1 MLKNSMMDKI
11 KIRAYDLVENRMRC
25 DIGALEFNTP
35 ENTISWVA
43 FNFDFDQLIDDR
55 SYHQNSNQKLEFYDA
70 NCADIMFSTMHKDIE
85 GNEIYECD
93 IIKSQYGTDGPVK
106 YFIVEI
112 DEFIGG
118 FKPMSLTEVGYNS
131 DLCWVVGNTYENK
144 ELLDKVTYL

>member
-1 MLKNSMMDKI
+1 MINNRMMNKA
-11 KIRAYDLVENRMRC
+11 KIRAFDHVENRMRY

-35 ENTISWVA
+35 ENKISGVA
-43 FNFDFDQLIDDR
+43 FNFDFDKLVNDMSDNQF
-55 SYHQNSNQKLEFYDA
+55 NQKLEFYDV

-93 IIKSQYGTDGPVK
+93 IIKSQDGTDGPVK

-112 DEFIGG
+112 DEFTGG

>member
-1 MLKNSMMDKI
+1 MINNRMMNKA
-11 KIRAYDLVENRMRC
+11 KIRAFDHVENRMRY

-35 ENTISWVA
+35 ENKISGIA
-43 FNFDFDQLIDDR
+43 FNFDFDKLVNDMSDNQF
-55 SYHQNSNQKLEFYDA
+55 NQKLEFYDA

-93 IIKSQYGTDGPVK
+93 IIKSQDGTDGPVK

-112 DEFIGG
+112 DEFTGG

>member
-1 MLKNSMMDKI
+1 MINNRMMNKA
-11 KIRAYDLVENRMRC
+11 KIRAFDHVENRMRY
-25 DIGALEFNTP
+25 DISALEFNTP
-35 ENTISWVA
+35 ENTISGVA
-43 FNFDFDQLIDDR
+43 FNFDFDKLVNDMSDNQF
-55 SYHQNSNQKLEFYDA
+55 NQKLEFYDA

-93 IIKSQYGTDGPVK
+93 IIKSQDGTDGPVK

-112 DEFIGG
+112 DEFTGG

-131 DLCWVVGNTYENK
+131 DLCWVVGNAYENK